1 MLENGSSFVCLIVVA
16 ACGVLGSACGPGRVP
31 STEQQVKAS
40 LDLHAAAGP
49 VRIRFNPVPCD
60 CPPFEVLTGS
70 TWLRVQ
76 VTGSSLT
83 DLPLEDVP
91 GSFQADDGAA
101 TPAEQR
107 FFVKMSS
114 GRILRCSNR
123 TPYFEI
129 TLVGR
134 EPPKEALP

>member
-1 MLENGSSFVCLIVVA
+1 MYRTGSSFRCLLVVA
-16 ACGVLGSACGPGRVP
+16 ACSLPGMACGPGRVP
-31 STEQQVKAS
+31 STEEQAKSA
-40 LDLHAAAGP
+40 LDRHAAEGP

-60 CPPFEVLTGS
+60 CPPFEVLAGS
-70 TWLRVQ
+70 RWLRVQ

-91 GSFQADDGAA
+91 ESLK
-101 TPAEQR
+101 TAEGMAEPVEKR
-107 FFVKMSS
+107 FVIKMSS
-114 GRILRCSNR
+114 GKILRCGNR

-134 EPPKEALP
+134 QAPTADLP